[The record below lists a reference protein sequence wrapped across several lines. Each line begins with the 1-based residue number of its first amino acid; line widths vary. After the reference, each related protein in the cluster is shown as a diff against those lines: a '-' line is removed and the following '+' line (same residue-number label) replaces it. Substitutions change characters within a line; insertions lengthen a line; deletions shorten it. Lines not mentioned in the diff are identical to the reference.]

1 MAVIQGTNITKFFGS
16 ELMFKGLNF
25 SVNEKDRV
33 AIVGPNGSGKSTLIK
48 IIIGEESLSSNPS
61 NETPSE
67 ISIPKN
73 VVVGY
78 LSQKV
83 INDTNNTLYDEAMD
97 VFKAQ
102 IQREKELE
110 ELANKMS
117 INPNDEDLHKEYAKK
132 LNYFEACG
140 GYDYHYLVEMIL
152 LKFGFK
158 KEDFNRKIISFS
170 GGERT
175 KMAFAKLLLIKPDLL
190 ILDEPT
196 NHLDISTIDWLE
208 DYLKSYPGTILFVSH
223 DRYFINSLAN
233 RIFELENKE
242 LNIYKGNYDQYLNE
256 KKLRYELQLK
266 NYNAQQK
273 EIEKL
278 KRFIEY
284 FKPKPRFVARAK
296 DREKK
301 LEHMKMIDK
310 PYESKSSLKISF
322 QGDSLKGKKIMLFTS
337 CLFGYK
343 APLFDEVNLT
353 LFSDDHLAIMGDNG
367 CGKTTILKTIM
378 HQIKL
383 LSGSI
388 DFLRPLNI
396 GYLEQNDFSLD
407 NCSYT
412 LIEYIQYSFDN
423 MLEKD
428 IRNHLG
434 KFGFHEDDVF
444 KEVKVL
450 SGGEKMRLILAKLVL
465 SNYDLLL
472 LDEPT
477 NHLDSIAKEA
487 LISALESYNGA
498 IILVSHDRYF
508 VDTLANKILYISNHK
523 VYIEEG
529 NYASLKENLKDLF
542 LSSTDTKEK
551 KEKKNIVKTK
561 NTGLSKLKCEDKLK
575 VLEDKINEVK
585 NSQFLEENY
594 MNSKKMQELEAK
606 QKQLEKEY
614 DDLLEYYISNFDA

>member
-1 MAVIQGTNITKFFGS
+1 MAVIQGSNITKYFGS
-16 ELMFKGLNF
+16 ELIFKGLNF
-25 SVNEKDRV
+25 SVNEKERV
-33 AIVGPNGSGKSTLIK
+33 AIVGPNGCGKSTLIK
-48 IIIGEESLSSNPS
+48 MIIGEESISTNPA
-61 NETPSE
+61 NEQQGE

-73 VVVGY
+73 IVVGY

-83 INDTNNTLYDEAMD
+83 INDANNTLYDEAID
-97 VFKAQ
+97 VFKDQ
-102 IQREKELE
+102 IKREKELE
-110 ELANKMS
+110 LLANK
-117 INPNDEDLHKEYAKK
+117 IALEPNNEDLHNEYAKK
-132 LNYFEACG
+132 LNYFEANG
-140 GYDYHYLVEMIL
+140 GYDYHYLIEMIL

-158 KEDFNRKIISFS
+158 KEDFNRKISSFS

-208 DYLKSYPGTILFVSH
+208 DYLKNYPGTILFVSH

-233 RIFELENKE
+233 RIFEIENKE

-266 NYNAQQK
+266 NYNSQQK

-301 LEHMKMIDK
+301 LEHMKIIDK
-310 PYESKSSLKISF
+310 PYEEKNSLKIAF
-322 QGDSLKGKKIMLFTS
+322 QGDSLKGKKIMLFTN
-337 CLFGYK
+337 CLFGYDK
-343 APLFDEVNLT
+343 PLFDEVNLT

-396 GYLEQNDFSLD
+396 GYLAQNDFSLD
-407 NCSYT
+407 DCSYT
-412 LIEYIQYSFDN
+412 LIEYIQNSFEN
-423 MLEKD
+423 MLEKE

-434 KFGFHEDDVF
+434 KFGFHDDDVF
-444 KEVKVL
+444 KIVKVL

-465 SNYDLLL
+465 NNYDLLL

-477 NHLDSIAKEA
+477 NHLDLIAKEA
-487 LISALESYNGA
+487 LINALESYGGA

-508 VDTLANKILYISNHK
+508 VDTLANRILYISNHK
-523 VYIEEG
+523 TYLEEG
-529 NYASLKENLKDLF
+529 NYASLKEDLKDLF
-542 LSSTDTKEK
+542 FSNEVKEK
-551 KEKKNIVKTK
+551 KEKKVITKTK
-561 NTGLSKLKCEDKLK
+561 SSGLSKLKCEEKLEI
-575 VLEDKINEVK
+575 LEGKIQELK
-585 NSQFLEENY
+585 DAQFLEENY
-594 MNSKKMQELEAK
+594 MDSKKMQELEYK
-606 QKQLEKEY
+606 QKQFEKEY
-614 DDLLEYYISNFDA
+614 DELLEYYISNFDA

>member
-1 MAVIQGTNITKFFGS
+1 MAVIQGSNITKYFGS
-16 ELMFKGLNF
+16 ELIFKGLNF
-25 SVNEKDRV
+25 SVNEKERV
-33 AIVGPNGSGKSTLIK
+33 AIVGPNGCGKSTLIK
-48 IIIGEESLSSNPS
+48 MIIGEESISTNPA
-61 NETPSE
+61 NEQPGE

-73 VVVGY
+73 IVVGY

-83 INDTNNTLYDEAMD
+83 INDANNTLYDEAID
-97 VFKAQ
+97 VFKDQ
-102 IQREKELE
+102 IKREKELE
-110 ELANKMS
+110 LLANKMALE
-117 INPNDEDLHKEYAKK
+117 PNNEDLHNEYAKK
-132 LNYFEACG
+132 LNYFEANG
-140 GYDYHYLVEMIL
+140 GYDYHYLIEMIL

-158 KEDFNRKIISFS
+158 KEDFNRKISSFS

-208 DYLKSYPGTILFVSH
+208 DYLKNYPGTILFVSH

-233 RIFELENKE
+233 RIFEIENKE

-266 NYNAQQK
+266 NYNSQQK

-301 LEHMKMIDK
+301 LEHMKIIDK
-310 PYESKSSLKISF
+310 PYEEKNSLKIAF
-322 QGDSLKGKKIMLFTS
+322 QGDSLKGKKIMLFTN
-337 CLFGYK
+337 CLFGYDK
-343 APLFDEVNLT
+343 PLFDEVNLT

-396 GYLEQNDFSLD
+396 GYLAQNDFSLD
-407 NCSYT
+407 DCSYT
-412 LIEYIQYSFDN
+412 LIEYIQNSFEN
-423 MLEKD
+423 MLEKE

-434 KFGFHEDDVF
+434 KFGFHDDDVF
-444 KEVKVL
+444 KVVKVL

-465 SNYDLLL
+465 NNYDLLL

-477 NHLDSIAKEA
+477 NHLDLIAKEA
-487 LISALESYNGA
+487 LINALESYGGA

-508 VDTLANKILYISNHK
+508 VDTLANRILYISNHK
-523 VYIEEG
+523 TYLEEG
-529 NYASLKENLKDLF
+529 NYASLKEDLKDLF
-542 LSSTDTKEK
+542 FSNEVKEK
-551 KEKKNIVKTK
+551 KEKKVITKTK
-561 NTGLSKLKCEDKLK
+561 SSGLSKLKCEEKLEI
-575 VLEDKINEVK
+575 LEGKIQELK
-585 NSQFLEENY
+585 DAQFLEENY
-594 MNSKKMQELEAK
+594 MDSKKMCELETK
-606 QKQLEKEY
+606 QKQFEKEY
-614 DDLLEYYISNFDA
+614 DELLEYYISNFDA

>member
-1 MAVIQGTNITKFFGS
+1 MAVIQGSNITKYFGS
-16 ELMFKGLNF
+16 ELIFKGLNF
-25 SVNEKDRV
+25 SVNEKERV
-33 AIVGPNGSGKSTLIK
+33 AIVGPNGCGKSTLIK
-48 IIIGEESLSSNPS
+48 MIIGEESISANLA
-61 NETPSE
+61 NEQPGE

-73 VVVGY
+73 IVVGY

-83 INDTNNTLYDEAMD
+83 INDANNTLYDEAID
-97 VFKAQ
+97 VFKDQ
-102 IQREKELE
+102 IKREKELE
-110 ELANKMS
+110 LLANKMALE
-117 INPNDEDLHKEYAKK
+117 PNNEELHNEYAKK
-132 LNYFEACG
+132 LNYFEANG
-140 GYDYHYLVEMIL
+140 GYDYHYLIEMIL

-158 KEDFNRKIISFS
+158 KEDFDRKISSFS

-233 RIFELENKE
+233 RIFEIENKE

-266 NYNAQQK
+266 NYNSQQK

-301 LEHMKMIDK
+301 LEHMKIIDK
-310 PYESKSSLKISF
+310 PYEAKSSLKISF
-322 QGDSLKGKKIMLFTS
+322 QGDSLKGKKIMLFTN
-337 CLFGYK
+337 CLFGYDK
-343 APLFDEVNLT
+343 PLFDEVNLT

-378 HQIKL
+378 HQIKI

-396 GYLEQNDFSLD
+396 GYLAQNDFSLD
-407 NCSYT
+407 DCSFT
-412 LIEYIQYSFDN
+412 LIEYIQNSFEN
-423 MLEKD
+423 MLEKE

-434 KFGFHEDDVF
+434 KFGFHDDDVF
-444 KEVKVL
+444 KIVKVL

-465 SNYDLLL
+465 NNYDLLL

-477 NHLDSIAKEA
+477 NHLDLIAKEA
-487 LISALESYNGA
+487 LINALESYGGA

-508 VDTLANKILYISNHK
+508 VDTCLLYTSP
-523 VYIEEG
+523 
-529 NYASLKENLKDLF
+529 SPRD
-542 LSSTDTKEK
+542 
-551 KEKKNIVKTK
+551 
-561 NTGLSKLKCEDKLK
+561 
-575 VLEDKINEVK
+575 
-585 NSQFLEENY
+585 
-594 MNSKKMQELEAK
+594 
-606 QKQLEKEY
+606 
-614 DDLLEYYISNFDA
+614 